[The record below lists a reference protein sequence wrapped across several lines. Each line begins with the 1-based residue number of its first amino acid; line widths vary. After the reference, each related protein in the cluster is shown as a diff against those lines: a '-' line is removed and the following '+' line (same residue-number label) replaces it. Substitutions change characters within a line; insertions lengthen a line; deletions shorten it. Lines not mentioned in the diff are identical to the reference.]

1 MRHSLPDFVCGK
13 AQNRRQH
20 ANQRTQDTI
29 DCSLCRAAAQTIGL
43 IAVQTILDHIEVE
56 VGHINNTEIMNCMEY
71 GVEFVAIISLTNL
84 CSKVVQLHQCPL
96 IQLRHICVC
105 NSVGLRIKVKQVAQ
119 NVASRVTDL
128 EVVLRQMLEHVLGNT
143 HILTVVRRSNPQTH
157 YICAILLE
165 DILRSNTIAQR
176 LGHLLALLIN
186 NHTVGDNRL
195 VRSLALR
202 SNRSQHRGL
211 EPAAILVIAFQIYV
225 NRGLLTFAV
234 LDNSTPGGTGIK
246 PYIHGVGFLV
256 ELAAAALTLDAC
268 RQDLSSRHVEPCVG
282 ALFTEQI
289 SNGLNRLLIYQRLA
303 ALLAGE
309 DRNRNT
315 PDTLTGNTPVGTL
328 TDHGG
333 HALLTPAGNPL
344 DVFTSLDCVILE
356 RINRAEPLL
365 GGTEDDRIFAAPTM
379 RIAVHDV
386 LGCEKGAAVIQI
398 LENNLV
404 GIVNEHTLVL
414 AGFGGVTA
422 LAVNRNDN
430 RDVVSLANDKVIS
443 TKARSGMNTA
453 GTGIE
458 RYMVTG
464 DNQRITVEQRVLGLD
479 QLQIRAENGCENFP
493 AVNAGSLHNRSNQF
507 LSQNINLAVRNLN
520 EIVLEVR
527 VQRNCKV
534 ARNGP
539 GSGGPNYEIYILLGT
554 KQLGDNT
561 LVIGYSELYKDR
573 LTRNIL
579 VLNLCLSQCGL
590 VVRAPVN
597 RLLTLVDVTL
607 LSHLA
612 ENLNLSSLV
621 IVGQGQVRAIPVAD
635 NAQTLKLGTLGID
648 MIVCKLFTLGAELRS
663 GNLAAIHAVSLDCL
677 TLNRKTM
684 GIPARNVRS
693 LITHHIA
700 RTQNKILEDLIQ
712 CVTHMQ
718 IAVCI
723 RRAVVQNEKRLAL
736 VLLHQFMVEVVL
748 LPVFQKTRLA
758 LRQTGTH
765 REFGFGQID
774 RIVVILLH
782 CAVFSPFAYL
792 LNVLRVVFSAEL
804 QFAEVEFTRC
814 IFHWCI
820 ALPSRICVLCI
831 FSLLYRSE
839 VFALRQL
846 CQCSCLRLIQ
856 LCYMSDKLSSVL
868 AGSLQF
874 LFLSVDFRLGV
885 FHLVCGFILRRSNDL
900 LCFLLRLVNCFL
912 RNRLCGQQGTVHSF
926 FNTAV
931 LFNFIDQHL
940 HFCLHSSVFLLH
952 RCKFLCNTL
961 EKSID
966 RLHVIS
972 AENRLFKADFLYFLH
987 RHMFFLRLYIICRT
1001 DTEKWSGCARPKSAP
1016 FVRQA

>member
-29 DCSLCRAAAQTIGL
+29 DRSLCRAAAQTIGL

-157 YICAILLE
+157 YVCAILLE

-176 LGHLLALLIN
+176 FGHLLALLIN

-256 ELAAAALTLDAC
+256 ELTAAALTLDAC
-268 RQDLSSRHVEPCVG
+268 RQNLSSRHVEPCVG
-282 ALFTEQI
+282 TLFTEQI

-344 DVFTSLDCVILE
+344 DVLTSLDCVILE

-365 GGTEDDRIFAAPTM
+365 GGTEDDRVFAAPAM

-386 LGCEKGAAVIQI
+386 LGCEKCATVIQI

-430 RDVVSLANDKVIS
+430 RDVVPLANDKVIS

-458 RYMVTG
+458 RYMLTD
-464 DNQRITVEQRVLGLD
+464 DNERLAVIQRMLCLD
-479 QLQIRAENGCENFP
+479 HFQIRAKAGCENFP
-493 AVNAGSLHNRSNQF
+493 LGDACGLHNGRDK
-507 LSQNINLAVRNLN
+507 LLRHDINLAGRNLN
-520 EIVLEVR
+520 KIIFKERIKGNR
-527 VQRNCKV
+527 QV
-534 ARNGP
+534 ARDRPCRGRPDDEVNVV
-539 GSGGPNYEIYILLGT
+539 LAA
-554 KQLGDNT
+554 KQLGDHA
-561 LVIGYSELYKDR
+561 LVIGYCELDENG
-573 LTRNIL
+573 LARNIL
-579 VLNLCLSQCGL
+579 ILDLGLSQSSL
-590 VVRAPVN
+590 IMRAPVN
-597 RLLTLVDVTL
+597 RLLTLVDVAL
-607 LSHLA
+607 LCHFAKDLD
-612 ENLNLSSLV
+612 LSRLV
-621 IVGQGQVRAIPVAD
+621 IVSQGQIRTIPVTD
-635 NAQTLKLGTLGID
+635 NAQTLELLALRVD
-648 MIVCKLFTLGAELRS
+648 MIMCKLFALGAELS
-663 GNLAAIHAVSLDCL
+663 NGNLAAVHAVCLDCL
-677 TLNRKTM
+677 TLDRQTVR
-684 GIPARNVRS
+684 IPARNIRR
-693 LITHHIA
+693 LITHHIT
-700 RTQNKILEDLIQ
+700 RTQNKILEDLIKR
-712 CVTHMQ
+712 VTHMQ
-718 IAVCI
+718 VSVCI
-723 RRAVVQNEKRLAL
+723 RRAVMQNEKRLAL

-758 LRQTGTH
+758 LWQTGTH

-792 LNVLRVVFSAEL
+792 LNVLRVIFSAEL

-885 FHLVCGFILRRSNDL
+885 FHLVGGFILRRSNDL
-900 LCFLLRLVNCFL
+900 LCFLLRLVDCL
-912 RNRLCGQQGTVHSF
+912 LCNRLSGQQGTVHSF

-966 RLHVIS
+966 RFHVIS
-972 AENRLFKADFLYFLH
+972 AENRFFKADFLYFLH
-987 RHMFFLRLYIICRT
+987 RHMFFLRLYLICRT